1 MEPNNAIKQAF
12 DMATAAAK
20 GAGKPSAI
28 KVKIKYDHGAKGKAL
43 RKKAAQYGAK
53 TDATGTTRV

>member
-12 DMATAAAK
+12 GLAAAATK

-28 KVKIKYDHGAKGKAL
+28 KVKIKYDNGKQGKVL
-43 RKKAAQYGAK
+43 RKKAAQFGAK
-53 TDATGTTRV
+53 TDSTGTTRV